1 MTTVPGLTTRPIT
14 AADATDIAAL
24 MATIEGDHPTSFT
37 LSADEVAEILRDY
50 RGIVFEGGFD
60 GDRPVAFTT
69 VLPRSVNE
77 DGQSF
82 ILFGDVHPSRVG
94 EGIGT
99 TMLARALAAA
109 RAVHA
114 HDGPGT
120 PARYAASALA
130 GRADQAALLRDAGF
144 SLHRHS
150 FLMLTELAGACSEP
164 GGPRLPDGLRLEA
177 FDPADSEELRAAH
190 NAAFRDYPGG
200 TAFNE
205 EHWRTFMID
214 ASHARPGLSF
224 VVRDSA
230 ADDAV
235 AAYLFTH
242 EYAVPPSG
250 RTGVREAYVAFLGTA
265 AAHRERGL
273 AAALLAHTLQAC
285 RAQGFDTVSLD
296 VDTENPTGA
305 LGIYERAGFSVLHR
319 HDNYHLV
326 E

>member
-1 MTTVPGLTTRPIT
+1 
-14 AADATDIAAL
+14 
-24 MATIEGDHPTSFT
+24 
-37 LSADEVAEILRDY
+37 
-50 RGIVFEGGFD
+50 
-60 GDRPVAFTT
+60 
-69 VLPRSVNE
+69 
-77 DGQSF
+77 
-82 ILFGDVHPSRVG
+82 
-94 EGIGT
+94 
-99 TMLARALAAA
+99 
-109 RAVHA
+109 
-114 HDGPGT
+114 
-120 PARYAASALA
+120 
-130 GRADQAALLRDAGF
+130 
-144 SLHRHS
+144 
-150 FLMLTELAGACSEP
+150 MLTELAGASSEP
-164 GGPRLPDGLRLEA
+164 GVRPGLPDGLRLER

-224 VVRDSA
+224 VVRDPAS
-230 ADDAV
+230 DDAV

-265 AAHRERGL
+265 AAHRKRGL
-273 AAALLAHTLQAC
+273 AAALLAHMLQAC

-319 HDNYHLV
+319 QDNYHLV